1 MTGMRLIVHQFRYDT
16 KIFWR
21 NPAAVFFAIALPLIF
36 LFIFSTVFGNQVD
49 PTRHIKISTYY
60 VPGIIAL
67 GVISVTFVT
76 LAHALTALRERGIL
90 KRLRG
95 TPLPTG
101 VFVSGR
107 VGSSLVIALI
117 LSAVILTIGHL
128 VYGVAFPGAPLVGVL
143 ATIVIGAC
151 SFCTLGFAITVVIPN
166 EAAASPITNAV
177 ILPLYFISGIF
188 FPVDTA
194 PQWLTN
200 VADVFPVRPFA
211 LALLDG
217 FTPGTAGIGLALG
230 HLAVVAAWGI
240 AGLVVAVLFFR
251 WSPQGD

>member
-1 MTGMRLIVHQFRYDT
+1 MTGIRLVTHQFRYDT
-16 KIFWR
+16 KMFWR

-36 LFIFSTVFGNQVD
+36 LFIFSTVFGNELD
-49 PTRHIKISTYY
+49 PIRHIRMSSYY

-76 LAHALTALRERGIL
+76 LAHALTSLRERGIL

-95 TPLPTG
+95 TPLPTS

-107 VGSSLVIALI
+107 VGSSLVIALT

-128 VYGVAFPGAPLVGVL
+128 FYGVDLPGSPLIGL
-143 ATIVIGAC
+143 LITIVIGAC
-151 SFCTLGFAITVVIPN
+151 SFCCLGFAITVIIPN

-177 ILPLYFISGIF
+177 ILPLYFISGVF
-188 FPVDTA
+188 FRVDTA
-194 PQWLTN
+194 PEWLTT
-200 VADVFPVRPFA
+200 VANFFPVRPFA

-217 FTPGTAGIGLALG
+217 FTPGTAGAGIELG
-230 HLAVVAAWGI
+230 HLAVVAAWGV
-240 AGLVVAVLFFR
+240 AGLAVAVLFFR
-251 WSPQGD
+251 WTPQGD